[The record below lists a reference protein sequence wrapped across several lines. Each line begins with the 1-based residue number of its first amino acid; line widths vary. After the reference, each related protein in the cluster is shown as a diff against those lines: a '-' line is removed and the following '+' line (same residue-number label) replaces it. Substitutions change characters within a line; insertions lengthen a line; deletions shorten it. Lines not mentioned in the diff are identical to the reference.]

1 MTSAMPRHV
10 WGTQILG
17 SLVTQTSDVSPSPY
31 LCSMTI
37 HFRDSSVRS
46 CTFVITGILIEAF
59 EITANNITVT
69 KSRIIMQSMKSGWL
83 LPRGPLPMPGS
94 VQQLGP
100 QAFVTI
106 TSLLSTFTCYKHS
119 NSVLTGNSTLCS
131 IFPCLYFFGNQ
142 KPKPV
147 PLEFLREI

>member
-31 LCSMTI
+31 LFSMTI

-46 CTFVITGILIEAF
+46 CIFVITGILIEAF

-69 KSRIIMQSMKSGWL
+69 KSRIIMQRMKSGWL

-100 QAFVTI
+100 QAHLWPSLPCCLHLPVTN
-106 TSLLSTFTCYKHS
+106 TA
-119 NSVLTGNSTLCS
+119 TLCS
-131 IFPCLYFFGNQ
+131 QETPLYAAFFHVCTFLGTKNLNQ
-142 KPKPV
+142 CP
-147 PLEFLREI
+147 